1 MGNYFLAIDQGTTST
16 RTVLYGSNFTA
27 LDQNQIEIRQ
37 YYPRPGYVEHDAQEI
52 WDKTFSTVSSLLEK
66 NGLDASQIISIGIT
80 NQRETI
86 VGWDQK
92 TGKPIGRAIVWQDK
106 RTTDYCKTLKNQG
119 VEKEVIEKTGL
130 LLDPYFSASKLRWLN
145 DNFKEEIVNKNI
157 LFGTIDTFLL
167 WKLTKG
173 DVYATDVSNAA
184 RTSLL
189 NISTLEWDQDLI
201 KLFELEKINLP
212 EIKKNADDFGSTT
225 LFGGDIKISGMAGDQ
240 QAALFGQTCFEAG
253 DIKSTYGTGCFLILN
268 TGNQILRS
276 QNKLLTTIG
285 YKIDQE
291 VVYAL
296 EGSIFIAGALI
307 QWLRDKMKFF
317 ISAPESEGLAKIAN
331 ENSELIIVPSFTGLG
346 APFWNP
352 DIKGSIHGI
361 SLDTTQQ
368 DIILASLE
376 AIAFQSKD
384 LIEAIKQDGAEINS
398 IKIDGGMANNDFFVQ
413 ILSDVLD
420 VSVQRP
426 KNIESTALGAAFF
439 AGIGSGHVKFDELPD
454 IWKRDKIFN
463 SEKSYDAKYSSYL
476 EALNAS
482 INK

>member
-240 QAALFGQTCFEAG
+240 QAALFGQTCFEVG

-420 VSVQRP
+420 LSVQRP
-426 KNIESTALGAAFF
+426 KKHRKHST
-439 AGIGSGHVKFDELPD
+439 GSC
-454 IWKRDKIFN
+454 IFCGN
-463 SEKSYDAKYSSYL
+463 R
-476 EALNAS
+476 
-482 INK
+482 IRPC